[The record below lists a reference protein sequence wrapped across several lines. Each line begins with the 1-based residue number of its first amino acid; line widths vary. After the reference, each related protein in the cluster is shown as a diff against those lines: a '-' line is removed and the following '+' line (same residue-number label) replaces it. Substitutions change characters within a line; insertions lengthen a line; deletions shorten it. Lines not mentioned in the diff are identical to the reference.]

1 MAHVMTFLSR
11 INGKHE
17 NRSPYQ
23 GVVKYDWVP
32 TGRIDFAT
40 HLEGN
45 AEEAELLVKKCQ
57 SIGSSLGHF
66 HHAEYNF
73 ALVYAQLGDKDRA
86 VESLRRAIDNGW
98 PCYPFIRDDPYLDP
112 LRESSEFRTVLNDL
126 RSLWESYKNEFLPF
140 DVPTSS

>member
-1 MAHVMTFLSR
+1 MGDSEEAVQ
-11 INGKHE
+11 
-17 NRSPYQ
+17 RSLHFFPADTWIISN
-23 GVVKYDWVP
+23 K
-32 TGRIDFAT
+32 AL
-40 HLEGN
+40 LEALKGN
-45 AEEAELLVKKCQ
+45 AEEAESLLRQCL

-73 ALVYAQLGDKDRA
+73 ALVYSQLGDKDRA

-126 RSLWESYKNEFLPF
+126 RNLWESYKNEFLPF
-140 DVPTSS
+140 DVPSSS